1 MLPPGRRQSQNGHM
15 SQKKR
20 DGSTLQG
27 VGFKGPYVFQNP
39 PNTFVRRSLDPV
51 KAEPQEVFGGPST
64 YWEGIWKPIGG
75 SIFVER
81 LKTTR
86 WAPGT
91 YIYTWS
97 FFNSTYRR
105 EISPHWGPHLFSAIY
120 RGPITLVITGWGPTM
135 TIADIQVMHT
145 EKLGDCKL
153 TTTHVP
159 LLTNQ
164 SIITFQVNNF
174 RKAVG

>member
-20 DGSTLQG
+20 DGSTLQ
-27 VGFKGPYVFQNP
+27 GPYVFQNP

-120 RGPITLVITGWGPTM
+120 RGPTTLVITGWGPTLYDYSWY
-135 TIADIQVMHT
+135 TSDAYWKIGWLQTHHHT
-145 EKLGDCKL
+145 C
-153 TTTHVP
+153 TT
-159 LLTNQ
+159 TNQ
-164 SIITFQVNNF
+164 SIDYHISSKQLQESCRV
-174 RKAVG
+174 R